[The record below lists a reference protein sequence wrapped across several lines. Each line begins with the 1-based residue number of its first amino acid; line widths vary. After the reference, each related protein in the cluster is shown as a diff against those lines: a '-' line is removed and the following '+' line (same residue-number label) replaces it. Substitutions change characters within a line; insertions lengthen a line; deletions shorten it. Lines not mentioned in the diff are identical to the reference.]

1 MKITS
6 IERIDLDI
14 PYFERVREHLQKG
27 WGLAN
32 RATDDEYA
40 ADKEKFQQQWRDSS
54 PPSVTTSIY
63 HVHTD
68 YGSPDP
74 VVALHSGVYDYFV
87 MGGPVAGLTRNA
99 HVAAVGDKPFW
110 VQMALAADIAT
121 AFIIHLT
128 AAIPNATLSH
138 ISLHMLLERSLL
150 KDPFVVREGFTEV
163 PKKAG
168 LGVESDMDVV
178 EQYRVG

>member
-1 MKITS
+1 VFVYPSTAVLRSASNTAEKNHENHS

-63 HVHTD
+63 LD
-68 YGSPDP
+68 PLFCAGS
-74 VVALHSGVYDYFV
+74 H
-87 MGGPVAGLTRNA
+87 
-99 HVAAVGDKPFW
+99 AA
-110 VQMALAADIAT
+110 
-121 AFIIHLT
+121 
-128 AAIPNATLSH
+128 
-138 ISLHMLLERSLL
+138 RSQNRR
-150 KDPFVVREGFTEV
+150 REW
-163 PKKAG
+163 
-168 LGVESDMDVV
+168 LYYS
-178 EQYRVG
+178 

>member
-68 YGSPDP
+68 EGLVDIGEGSP
-74 VVALHSGVYDYFV
+74 
-87 MGGPVAGLTRNA
+87 LTRRA
-99 HVAAVGDKPFW
+99 CKG
-110 VQMALAADIAT
+110 
-121 AFIIHLT
+121 II
-128 AAIPNATLSH
+128 
-138 ISLHMLLERSLL
+138 
-150 KDPFVVREGFTEV
+150 
-163 PKKAG
+163 
-168 LGVESDMDVV
+168 
-178 EQYRVG
+178 QYS